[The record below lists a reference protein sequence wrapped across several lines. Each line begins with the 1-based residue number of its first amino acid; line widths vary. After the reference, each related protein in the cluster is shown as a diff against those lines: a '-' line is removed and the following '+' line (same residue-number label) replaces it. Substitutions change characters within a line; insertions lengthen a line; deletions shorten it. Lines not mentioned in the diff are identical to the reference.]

1 MEQKSFK
8 IEIKETLSRVVEVKA
23 SSLDEAFNKVQSK
36 YHDESIILDSNDFTD
51 VEFKVFEP

>member
-23 SSLDEAFNKVQSK
+23 SSLDEAFNEVQSK